1 MSLLK
6 VNNLKS
12 GYAGLPILRG
22 VNVKVEEG
30 QIVCV
35 VGSNGAGKTTLLK
48 TICGFL
54 VPMEGEIEFSGRKID
69 GLPTHRIINLGIG
82 IVPEGRQLFPNL
94 TVRENLEVGSYIKSA
109 RIQREKSLEEVFSLF
124 PRLKERSNQLAGTLS
139 GGEQQ
144 MLAIAR
150 GLMLRPKLLLMDEPS
165 WGLAPFLVTELY
177 QTIQTIREKG
187 TSVLL
192 VEQNVYKALQV
203 SDWGYVLERGELV
216 LEGKGGDLL
225 NNPDLKKA
233 YLGM

>member
-69 GLPTHRIINLGIG
+69 RLPTHRIINLGIG